1 MDVSKVISGPNYAS
15 QTSNQTQVTN
25 HSQKKTTEDVKKN
38 VNGVLQQKTLY
49 SQARTH
55 GSQLVDKADIE
66 GMIEGLNDFLEP
78 VNTSV
83 RFVLHDKLDRYY
95 VKVVD
100 SVTQETVRE
109 IPPEQMLDMYA
120 AMAEFMGLIVD
131 EKI

>member
-25 HSQKKTTEDVKKN
+25 HSQKKTNEDVKKDFS
-38 VNGVLQQKTLY
+38 GVLQQKTLY

-55 GSQLVDKADIE
+55 GNKLVERADIE
-66 GMIEGLNDFLEP
+66 GMVEGLNDFLEP
-78 VNTSV
+78 INTSI

-95 VKVVD
+95 VKVID
-100 SVTQETVRE
+100 SQTEELVRE
-109 IPPEQMLDMYA
+109 IPSEQMLDMYA